1 MVSLETTLA
10 LHLPVIDFA
19 SPNLKPR
26 TIEWDSVRGDVRRA
40 LEEYG
45 CFEASF
51 YNFPVKHRKDVSKE
65 STSLLISFGPKE
77 RKFHVVLNGRVL
89 ISDEDGNEHKILCW
103 VVFFILIDI
112 TPSMPLSKESNTPFL
127 KP

>member
-40 LEEYG
+40 LEEFQRYF
-45 CFEASF
+45 CWKSWALTFQT
-51 YNFPVKHRKDVSKE
+51 KMKIK

>member
-65 STSLLISFGPKE
+65 VFQLLLETKE

-103 VVFFILIDI
+103 VVLFILIDI

>member
-65 STSLLISFGPKE
+65 VFHFGPKE

-112 TPSMPLSKESNTPFL
+112 TPSMRLSKESNTPFL

>member
-1 MVSLETTLA
+1 MC
-10 LHLPVIDFA
+10 
-19 SPNLKPR
+19 
-26 TIEWDSVRGDVRRA
+26 VRFQR
-40 LEEYG
+40 YF
-45 CFEASF
+45 CWKS
-51 YNFPVKHRKDVSKE
+51 
-65 STSLLISFGPKE
+65 ISFGPKE

-103 VVFFILIDI
+103 VVLFILIDI